1 MGRFRYNMQNILAIK
16 EKMET
21 QEKQQFA
28 LQTKRLT
35 EEEEKLQMLEA
46 EKERLI
52 EEGKK
57 LRLTKINIL
66 DIKENTAAKQ
76 YQDELIKKQETQVK
90 TAQKNLEIARIRMQ
104 KAMQEREIH
113 EKLKE
118 KAFEEF
124 MAEENRTQAKEID
137 ELTSYVYGKNKT
149 PKP

>member
-35 EEEEKLQMLEA
+35 EEEEKLQTLEA

>member
-1 MGRFRYNMQNILAIK
+1 MGRFRYNMQNILGIK

-35 EEEEKLQMLEA
+35 EEEEKLHVLEA

-76 YQDELIKKQETQVK
+76 YQDELIKKQEAQVK
-90 TAQKNLEIARIRMQ
+90 TAQKNREIARIRMQ
-104 KAMQEREIH
+104 KAIQEREIY

-124 MAEENRTQAKEID
+124 MAEENRAQAKEID

-149 PKP
+149 QKP

>member
-35 EEEEKLQMLEA
+35 EEEEKLQTLEA

-113 EKLKE
+113 EKLRE